1 MKRESIMSTLQM
13 SVLRPLFCLCGLLL
27 LIQAPAALADVFSS
41 GGQSAGATEEQVYG
55 GMLNTCRNELSLL
68 KPLDAA
74 RYQRQE
80 KEFNGDLAAATQ
92 YLLMRPRLDA
102 GMRSTMDR
110 LYQANL
116 SRICQQ
122 IHNEL
127 FSQLLNQSVVAVKA
141 GE

>member
-1 MKRESIMSTLQM
+1 MKTEFTMNTLLM
-13 SVLRPLFCLCGLLL
+13 SVQRRLFGLCGLLL
-27 LIQAPAALADVFSS
+27 LIQTPAALADVFSS
-41 GGQSAGATEEQVYG
+41 DGKSTVATAEQVYG

-68 KPLDAA
+68 KPLNAA

-80 KEFNGDLAAATQ
+80 KAFNGDLAAATQ